1 MVYHGCYRF
10 RRDLICGLSGEPYI
24 EKKKMKYTLRVGIV
38 TMLICCCAFTRA
50 QSVNKTDADGSMSVK
65 IGDSTFVI
73 KQYFFVMLSDGPNR
87 SQDSITAEKI
97 QAAHLKNISRL
108 AQMGKLLVA
117 GPFGDDGKWKGIFI
131 FNCKTK
137 EEVEELVK
145 TDPAVSAGRLNYEL
159 HPWWT
164 GKNCVFK

>member
-1 MVYHGCYRF
+1 
-10 RRDLICGLSGEPYI
+10 
-24 EKKKMKYTLRVGIV
+24 MKNTPRALFLVLLMAIA
-38 TMLICCCAFTRA
+38 AFTFA
-50 QSVNKTDADGSMSVK
+50 QKENKTESDGSMSVK

-87 SQDSITAEKI
+87 SQDSLTAEKI

-145 TDPAVSAGRLNYEL
+145 TDPAVAAGRLSYEL
-159 HPWWT
+159 HPWSC
-164 GKNCVFK
+164 N